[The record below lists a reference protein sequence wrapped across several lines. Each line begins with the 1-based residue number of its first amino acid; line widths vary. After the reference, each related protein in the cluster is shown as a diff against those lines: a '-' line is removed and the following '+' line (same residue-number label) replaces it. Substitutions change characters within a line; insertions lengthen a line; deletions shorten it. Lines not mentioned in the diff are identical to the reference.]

1 MSGARKDAAAGCV
14 RRAQPADA
22 AAVAGLYAELVAN
35 PALDVQPAQLA
46 ELAAD
51 PRQALLVF
59 ERAGAVLGTVLVAL
73 CADAMFG
80 RRPFAV
86 VENIVVTAA
95 ARGQGVGEAL
105 LHEVD
110 RFCLAADCTKIMLL
124 SAAHRADAHAFFA
137 RCGYDGAKKQ
147 GFVRYCAAIDN
158 AASR

>member
-1 MSGARKDAAAGCV
+1 MKAGATGCV
-14 RRAQPADA
+14 RRAVAGD
-22 AAVAGLYAELVAN
+22 AVAVGRLYAELVAN

-51 PRQALLVF
+51 PRHALLVF
-59 ERAGAVLGTVLVAL
+59 ERDGIVLGTVLVAL

-80 RRPFAV
+80 HRPFAV
-86 VENIVVTAA
+86 VENIVVAAA
-95 ARGQGVGEAL
+95 ARGKGVGAAL
-105 LHEVD
+105 LREVD

-137 RCGYDGAKKQ
+137 RCGYDATKKQ

-158 AASR
+158 GASR